1 MYTVPECTYIC
12 TKCIHVLRLLQG
24 KMNLVLINK
33 NFFEQASNASMHTL
47 KNHFSPWKFLATI
60 VHIHVDYTYMI
71 LNPIYMYIHTY
82 AH

>member
-1 MYTVPECTYIC
+1 MYIVPECTYIC

-33 NFFEQASNASMHTL
+33 NFFGQASNASMHTL
-47 KNHFSPWKFLATI
+47 KNPWKFLATI
-60 VHIHVDYTYMI
+60 VHIDYTYMI